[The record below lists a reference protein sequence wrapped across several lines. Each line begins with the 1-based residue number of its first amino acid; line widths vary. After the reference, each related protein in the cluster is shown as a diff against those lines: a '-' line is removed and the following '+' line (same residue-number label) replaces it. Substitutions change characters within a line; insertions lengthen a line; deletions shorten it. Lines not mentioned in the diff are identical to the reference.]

1 MFFGPHHTFLCDT
14 HLGPE
19 SMKEVIPYLNQDPAF
34 CDLVIFNSHSD
45 WDHIWGNCAF
55 LDSIIIGHV
64 TCRERMQERGAFD
77 LNRQSSLTRGH
88 VTLIPPGLTFKEE
101 ICFEDDDIE
110 FIYAPGHTI
119 DSSICYDRKE
129 RILYVG
135 DLVEGPIPY
144 LDYDRLDIYLETL
157 EMLLIFPADIMI
169 SAHSGIVTKDLII
182 RNMEY
187 IREVIKGNKIDTR
200 TFGQYEAVHR
210 INLNTLLM
218 LRYEKLAK
226 KMLKNA
232 YDFSSFWS
240 VPSNLDNI
248 SLDELEELMKN
259 YLKNPGSKH
268 LGI

>member
-1 MFFGPHHTFLCDT
+1 
-14 HLGPE
+14 
-19 SMKEVIPYLNQDPAF
+19 MKEVITYLNQDPAF

-77 LNRQSSLTRGH
+77 LNRQSSLTRGQ
-88 VTLIPPGLTFKEE
+88 VTLKPPGLTFKEE

-129 RILYVG
+129 RVLYVG
-135 DLVEGPIPY
+135 DLIEDPIPY

-187 IREVIKGNKIDTR
+187 IREVIKGNKRDTR